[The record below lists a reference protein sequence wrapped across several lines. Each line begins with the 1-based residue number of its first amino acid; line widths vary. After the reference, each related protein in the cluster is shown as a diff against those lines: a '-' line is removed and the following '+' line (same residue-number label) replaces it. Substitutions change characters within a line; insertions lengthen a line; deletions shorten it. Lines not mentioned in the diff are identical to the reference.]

1 MGLNGCHNSTEGK
14 WPRYWGQG
22 LVICQPSLAIQWHRQ
37 QQRVNGR
44 HELLSYWMSLQDGSG
59 DKTAGEYCVLM
70 VDDMISMSCLLVLS
84 NDDDIAWTSKQ
95 IPHPRSINKAHVI
108 HTSSHW
114 PNGLQTSCR
123 YLQPAVL
130 ASPGVVRWLV
140 LGSRNVGTVFNIP
153 SNMVVWSARGGIV
166 MKTWHLT
173 SLPLIGIR

>member
-1 MGLNGCHNSTEGK
+1 MGLNGGHNSTEGK

-44 HELLSYWMSLQDGSG
+44 HELLSYWMSRQDGSG

-70 VDDMISMSCLLVLS
+70 VDDMISMSCLVLS

-123 YLQPAVL
+123 YLLPTCCL
-130 ASPGVVRWLV
+130 GFPRCGSLV
-140 LGSRNVGTVFNIP
+140 SSWIQK
-153 SNMVVWSARGGIV
+153 RGYG
-166 MKTWHLT
+166 L
-173 SLPLIGIR
+173 